1 MISVP
6 GKIARAGGRTV
17 IVPELA
23 IDREITR
30 QEIQTVEIR
39 LFDGREIS
47 PEQRRKISL
56 LLEISHGIPDMNRNT
71 CGSC

>member
-1 MISVP
+1 MITVP
-6 GKIARAGGRTV
+6 GKIARAGGKTV

-47 PEQRRKISL
+47 P
-56 LLEISHGIPDMNRNT
+56 
-71 CGSC
+71 